1 MRIHIVHGFNAS
13 PAEHW
18 FPWLKLQ
25 LESKGHTASVL
36 DLPSSHAPEPQA
48 WVEAMQDQ
56 VRTLDKDTYFVSHSL
71 GGIALLRF
79 LERAGIDHAIGGFV
93 LVSGFNAPLSVLP
106 QLDAFAKPDLDVR
119 KLARIATHRTV
130 IASLDDAGVPHT
142 LSETLAKAL
151 EARYVTVEQGGHFLG
166 SEGFT
171 EFPLMLS
178 ELERSFPV
186 PFRNAQ
192 DVDG

>member
-18 FPWLKLQ
+18 FPWLQRQ
-25 LESKGHTASVL
+25 LENRGHAASVL

-48 WVEAMQDQ
+48 WLQAMQEQIGTPD
-56 VRTLDKDTYFVSHSL
+56 RDTYFVTHSL

-79 LERAGIDHAIGGFV
+79 LERAKVDGAIGGYV

-106 QLDAFAKPDLDVR
+106 QLDAFAKADLDVR
-119 KLARIATHRTV
+119 RLARIATHRSV
-130 IASLDDAGVPHT
+130 IASLDDVGVPHT
-142 LSETLAKAL
+142 LSNALARSL
-151 EARYVTVEQGGHFLG
+151 EARYVTVERGGHFLG

-171 EFPLMLS
+171 EFPLVLS
-178 ELERSFPV
+178 ELERAFEA
-186 PFRNAQ
+186 R
-192 DVDG
+192 